1 MLSGQRI
8 SGVHAI
14 DPDGESVFQAYCDLT
29 TAARR
34 GIVFQKRLNGSVDFN
49 CTCNDHKNGFADFL
63 ISEFWLGLDNIHG
76 LTRNDPFLWPAGN
89 FARISLCFCYF
100 YFFTLQVYSLLF
112 AI

>member
-14 DPDGESVFQAYCDLT
+14 DPDGESVFHAYCDQT

-34 GIVFQKRLNGSVDFN
+34 GTVFQKRLNGSMDFN
-49 CTCNDHKNGFADFL
+49 CTCNDHKNGFGDFL

-76 LTRNDPFLWPAGN
+76 LTRNNPFLWPVGN
-89 FARISLCFCYF
+89 FTRISLCFCYF